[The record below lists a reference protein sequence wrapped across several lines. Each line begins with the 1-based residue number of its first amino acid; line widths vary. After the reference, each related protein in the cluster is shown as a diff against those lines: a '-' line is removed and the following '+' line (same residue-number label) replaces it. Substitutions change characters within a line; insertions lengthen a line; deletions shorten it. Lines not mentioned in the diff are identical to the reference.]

1 MLIAAKI
8 KEFQD
13 TFCIIAS
20 KTLPRLLNP
29 GNAERQGKVCPLQW
43 FWVWISY
50 VWCKLRILLGLC
62 STTALSPA
70 PSLLASLETQRA
82 FLNQKPTSVVAS
94 ALLDV
99 TPENSPA
106 LPHLLQDHRGLP
118 WAAHALKS
126 PLPIPS
132 QSLPP
137 FVRFILF
144 RGSHHLIHTSIFL
157 FIYILSLCPPS
168 RAALANWNIMWDMF
182 NFKFSSTQT
191 KKEVNT
197 SREN

>member
-8 KEFQD
+8 KELKD
-13 TFCIIAS
+13 TFYIIAS

-50 VWCKLRILLGLC
+50 VWFKLRILLGLC

-70 PSLLASLETQRA
+70 PSLPASLETRRRI
-82 FLNQKPTSVVAS
+82 
-94 ALLDV
+94 
-99 TPENSPA
+99 PESEADICCCLRPA
-106 LPHLLQDHRGLP
+106 WCHPREQPSSLPHLLQDHRGLP
-118 WAAHALKS
+118 WAAHALES
-126 PLPIPS
+126 PPAHPQPVS
-132 QSLPP
+132 AP

-168 RAALANWNIMWDMF
+168 RAALANWNI
-182 NFKFSSTQT
+182 
-191 KKEVNT
+191 
-197 SREN
+197 R